1 MDFIVYKNR
10 ARIKRGILTSFD
22 ELPEDKKIIF
32 KKIKNYLVENLDKNV
47 NVSIFG
53 SFRHGIWDEY
63 SDYDI
68 KVNVGG
74 DYQKI
79 SNQINEKLNIKVDIS
94 YQTTNLDLIII
105 P

>member
-1 MDFIVYKNR
+1 MEFIVYKNR
-10 ARIKRGILTSFD
+10 ARFKRGILTSFD

-32 KKIKNYLVENLDKNV
+32 KKIKNHLTENLDKNV

-53 SFRHGIWDEY
+53 SFKHGIWDDY

-68 KVNVGG
+68 MVNVGG

-79 SNQINEKLNIKVDIS
+79 SKQINEKLNIKVDIF
-94 YQTTNLDLIII
+94 YQTTNSDLIII